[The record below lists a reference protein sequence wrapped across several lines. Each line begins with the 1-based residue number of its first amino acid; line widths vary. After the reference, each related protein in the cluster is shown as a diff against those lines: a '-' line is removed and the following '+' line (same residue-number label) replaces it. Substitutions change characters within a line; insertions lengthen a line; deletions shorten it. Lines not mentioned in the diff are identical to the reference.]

1 MRKRFWEGEGKLA
14 VQWQMLATLLPEATR
29 KIKNNPTGQD
39 ALDDIQQGIEGA
51 TWLLLTAY
59 SKVWEKRK
67 KKKGKR

>member
-1 MRKRFWEGEGKLA
+1 
-14 VQWQMLATLLPEATR
+14 MLATLLPEATR

-67 KKKGKR
+67 KKKR